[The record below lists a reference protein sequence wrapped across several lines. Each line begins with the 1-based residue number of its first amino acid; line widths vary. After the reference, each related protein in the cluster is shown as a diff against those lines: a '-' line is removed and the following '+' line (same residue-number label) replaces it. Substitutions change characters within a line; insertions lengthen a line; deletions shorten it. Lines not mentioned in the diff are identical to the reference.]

1 MSHCLGEWST
11 FLVSATLQRTQT
23 WASYSNFAFFF
34 FNLTAKVF
42 ILRGERDLTGLPNS
56 FYLSGDVKVAQDRPV
71 LHLTRAF
78 TFK

>member
-1 MSHCLGEWST
+1 MNGLPSYCQPLCRELKLG
-11 FLVSATLQRTQT
+11 LLIPTLL
-23 WASYSNFAFFF
+23 FF